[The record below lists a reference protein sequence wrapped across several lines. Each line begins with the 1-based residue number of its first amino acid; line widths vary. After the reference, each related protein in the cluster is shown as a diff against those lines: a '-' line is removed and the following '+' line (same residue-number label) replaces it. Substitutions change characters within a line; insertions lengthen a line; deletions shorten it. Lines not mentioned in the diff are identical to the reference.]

1 MFDRSAKVAS
11 NPFMK
16 GNGAMGQTAAAIQAM
31 AIALIIAGALAAAPG
46 AAPAS
51 EPASAE
57 PSDPLTAVYYRYA
70 VVEYCGLEN
79 SDVAAGFVLA
89 RDGIML
95 EQGTSEEAHR
105 RARIAGWTA
114 ADLEWS
120 NRGLGGFRR
129 WCESE
134 GVAAASGFLEE
145 RAGASP

>member
-1 MFDRSAKVAS
+1 MR
-11 NPFMK
+11 
-16 GNGAMGQTAAAIQAM
+16 GNGLPHRAAAAMRAM
-31 AIALIIAGALAAAPG
+31 AIAMVLAGAPG

-57 PSDPLTAVYYRYA
+57 PPDPLAAVYYRFA

-79 SDVAAGFVLA
+79 RDVAVGFDLA
-89 RDGIML
+89 RDRIVL
-95 EQGTSEEAHR
+95 EQGTSEEGHR

-134 GVAAASGFLEE
+134 GIAAASGFLEE
-145 RAGASP
+145 RKGASP

>member
-1 MFDRSAKVAS
+1 
-11 NPFMK
+11 MK
-16 GNGAMGQTAAAIQAM
+16 GNIVLGQTAAAIRGM
-31 AIALIIAGALAAAPG
+31 AIAMACAGALAVAPG
-46 AAPAS
+46 AALAS
-51 EPASAE
+51 DPASAE
-57 PSDPLTAVYYRYA
+57 PADPLTAVYYRYA

-79 SDVAAGFVLA
+79 RDVAAGFDLA
-89 RDGIML
+89 RDRIVQ
-95 EQGTSEEAHR
+95 EQSTNEEAHR

-145 RAGASP
+145 RAGPSP